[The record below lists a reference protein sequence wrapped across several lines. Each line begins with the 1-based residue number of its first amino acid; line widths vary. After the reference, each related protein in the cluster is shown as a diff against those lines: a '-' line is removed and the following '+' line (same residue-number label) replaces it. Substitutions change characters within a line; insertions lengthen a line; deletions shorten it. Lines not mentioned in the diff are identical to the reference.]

1 MSSLKIN
8 LSYSFHVGT
17 YLVDVDAVSKVP
29 DSNLDF
35 LANRLASLVS
45 RHVKE
50 RPSSMRD
57 SKDEQSLIN
66 HWVL

>member
-1 MSSLKIN
+1 MN
-8 LSYSFHVGT
+8 LSYLFHVGT

-29 DSNLDF
+29 ESNLDF
-35 LANRLASLVS
+35 LANWLASLVS
-45 RHVKE
+45 QHFKE
-50 RPSSMRD
+50 RPRSMRD

>member
-8 LSYSFHVGT
+8 LSYSFDVGT
-17 YLVDVDAVSKVP
+17 YLVDVDAVSNVP

-35 LANRLASLVS
+35 LANWLASLVS
-45 RHVKE
+45 QHVKE
-50 RPSSMRD
+50 RSRSMRD

-66 HWVL
+66 HLVL

>member
-1 MSSLKIN
+1 MSSLEIN
-8 LSYSFHVGT
+8 LSYSFDVGT
-17 YLVDVDAVSKVP
+17 YLIDVDAVFKVP

-35 LANRLASLVS
+35 LANWLATLVS
-45 RHVKE
+45 QHVKE